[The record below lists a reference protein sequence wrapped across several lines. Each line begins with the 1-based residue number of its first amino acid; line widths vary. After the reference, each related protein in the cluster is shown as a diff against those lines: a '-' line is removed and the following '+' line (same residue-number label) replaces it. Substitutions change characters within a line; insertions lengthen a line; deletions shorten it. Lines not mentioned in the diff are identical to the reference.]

1 MPPFSL
7 SPSLIARFFFH
18 DCERYLRYQTTPK
31 VQRRKAGVP
40 EIAWDTSPVT
50 AAILERGYRWEEKAL
65 RQYLPGKVRIA
76 SGKRQITERVH
87 DIASTLKH
95 LAQLQADEAI
105 YQPTIKVPPSFQQRY
120 GLSPEL
126 CDFPPCRPD
135 LLQATERN
143 GQLSLR
149 VIDLKASAVAKMSHR
164 IQAAIYALMLR
175 EIASAAKLPLT
186 VDTEEG
192 GIWLIEQPKPEW
204 CDLGPSVAMVERF
217 LSDQLLDILTRPI
230 AELHWHLF
238 YRCEWCEFYEACRQE
253 AEQLRSF
260 SLLPYLTPGGKRF
273 LCDTGSANGRPLV
286 SLADLADYLTQP
298 GIDKTLD
305 CCGSLR
311 AKGDRL
317 RKMVQALLQGAV
329 IAHGG
334 SSLALP
340 INENVAVLLT
350 LQEDPV
356 TGKIYAAGFRR
367 LKGKDVYDTG
377 VREEI
382 FLAAHPD
389 DDHTVRRGFLQALY
403 DELEVLHDY
412 NEERE
417 WREQK
422 SLQTYVYDSYE
433 LTLFNRLLRESLD
446 DPDLAEMALHLLFY
460 FQDTTLAEA
469 EEHPEAEIPF
479 PVVVLT
485 SVLQQLL
492 ALPVPVFFRL
502 PEVCATL
509 PSPSFPFTIEPSDL
523 FWFKLSNTLKSDAI
537 FLAWDKDRQDALT
550 WIHDELLR
558 RLRATAA
565 VLDGL
570 RHQVKDS
577 LFAWPPKFLF
587 PDTWDF
593 KHPELSRLAF
603 ITRYESF
610 MGALQTRQSRSLP
623 WSERKSAG
631 ISIPLRYQGGNRWQ
645 VLSSLDSS
653 VLEKSGD
660 FFSFILVPEGEAGER
675 AQMGY
680 NDYAHRSRLWAPYQ
694 GLVRL
699 ARLSQEPEIDSHT
712 GLITAVFLEIKKNR
726 AQPPFQAGERAVL
739 HPRYTDFTADRIIDR
754 LGALDVAT
762 RPDFIRLLR
771 QPRQF
776 AQSRSLFQD
785 ISSRAIR
792 VAQKTA
798 GFTSAQMAA
807 FQQLLS
813 SRLTLVWG
821 PPGTGKTHFLA
832 KAILSL
838 AKTRKTKGLGLQ
850 VAVAAFTHAAIEN
863 ILAEVQEQVALFGL
877 KEGLSLY
884 KLKYVST
891 PRGQGLEV
899 VEERAL
905 SDVMQEDLLVVGGTV
920 YSFAK
925 ADVGSL
931 FPLLIIDEAS
941 QMKIGEFALALSP
954 LASGGHIVL
963 AGDDLQLPPIIN
975 GVYPDPADG
984 LPGLHESIFAYLRAR
999 DAEQQPYTHKLQ
1011 ENWRMNTT
1019 LSRFP
1024 AETLYG
1030 LDYRPATPEIG
1041 RQRLALR
1048 QPLTADQPLGWLL
1061 DPAYPLAVVILEDV
1075 RAALENIYE
1084 AELVAEMAAY
1094 LRDHLGQPG
1103 TNRPYPNNEEGDRL
1117 FWHRGLFI
1125 VSPHHAQIRAIKN
1138 ELAKRRRWHSPAFV
1152 DTVDKMQG
1160 QQTQCVI
1167 VSYGVSD
1174 VESALAEAEF
1184 IYSLNR
1190 LNVSVS
1196 RARAKCI
1203 VFLPRPL
1210 LTPSFAV
1217 LEQDKAIQGLAHMN
1231 ALIAFCQSH
1240 GETQQFTKT
1249 RAHGHGQVN
1258 LTAYRV
1264 CFP

>member
-18 DCERYLRYQTTPK
+18 DCERYLRYQATPK

-40 EIAWDTSPVT
+40 EIARDTSPVT
-50 AAILERGYRWEEKAL
+50 AAILAQGYRWEEKAL

-76 SGKRQITERVH
+76 SGKGPITERVH

-95 LAQLQADEAI
+95 LAQLQAGEAI
-105 YQPTIKVPPSFQQRY
+105 YQPTIKAPPSFQQRY
-120 GLSPEL
+120 GLSLEL
-126 CDFPPCRPD
+126 GDFPPCRPD
-135 LLQATERN
+135 LLQATERH

-175 EIASAAKLPLT
+175 KIAPAAKLPLT

-217 LSDQLLDILTRPI
+217 LADQLPDILTRPV

-340 INENVAVLLT
+340 INENVAVFLT

-382 FLAAHPD
+382 FLAARPD

-403 DELEVLHDY
+403 DE
-412 NEERE
+412 
-417 WREQK
+417 
-422 SLQTYVYDSYE
+422 SYE
-433 LTLFNRLLRESLD
+433 LTLFNRLLRESLE
-446 DPDLAEMALHLLFY
+446 DPELAEMALHLLFY

-537 FLAWDKDRQDALT
+537 FLAWDKDRQEALT
-550 WIHDELLR
+550 WIHAELLR
-558 RLRATAA
+558 RLQATAA

-623 WSERKSAG
+623 WSEREMAG

-660 FFSFILVPEGEAGER
+660 FFSFILMPEGEAGER

-712 GLITAVFLEIKKNR
+712 GLITAVFLEIKKSK
-726 AQPPFQAGERAVL
+726 AQPHFQPGEKAVL
-739 HPRYTDFTADRIIDR
+739 HPRYTDFTSNRIIER
-754 LGALDVAT
+754 LGAIDT
-762 RPDFIRLLR
+762 DPRHDFIRMLR
-771 QPRQF
+771 NPRQF
-776 AQSRSLFQD
+776 AQDRSSLKN
-785 ISSRAIR
+785 ISSQALQ
-792 VAQKTA
+792 VAEETA
-798 GFTSAQMAA
+798 GFTPSQTAA
-807 FQQLLS
+807 CQQLLS

-838 AKTRKTKGLGLQ
+838 AKATQAQGRGLQ
-850 VAVAAFTHAAIEN
+850 VAVTAFTHAAIEN
-863 ILAEVQEQVALFGL
+863 ILGEVQDQVALFGL
-877 KEGLSLY
+877 KKDLSLY

-905 SDVMQEDLLVVGGTV
+905 SAVMQEDLLVVGGTV

-925 ADVGSL
+925 ADVGGL

-963 AGDDLQLPPIIN
+963 AGDDLQLPPISN

-1041 RQRLALR
+1041 RQHLALR
-1048 QPLTADQPLGWLL
+1048 QLPTADQPLGWLL

-1084 AELVAEMAAY
+1084 AELVAELAAY

-1117 FWHRGLFI
+1117 FWRRGVFI

-1231 ALIAFCQSH
+1231 ALIAFCQSY
-1240 GETQQFTKT
+1240 GETQEFTKT
-1249 RAHGHGQVN
+1249 SAHGHTQVN
-1258 LTAYRV
+1258 LTAYRAS
-1264 CFP
+1264 FPREGR